1 MASSFDPA
9 ALMSRSHALPR
20 GPRVRLRLA
29 RPRDLASVRALLE
42 RAGADAPELQA
53 ARLVRADP
61 RRTLVICATGL
72 VGSSETLVG
81 VGEIELGP
89 DSVATGPIAYVDD
102 ELTEGL
108 DELLSNALLGRVRAR
123 AA

>member
-1 MASSFDPA
+1 
-9 ALMSRSHALPR
+9 MSRSSALPR

-29 RPRDLASVRALLE
+29 RSRDLVSVRALLE
-42 RAGADAPELQA
+42 RAGVDAPELQA

-61 RRTLVICATGL
+61 RRSLVVCATGL
-72 VGSSETLVG
+72 IGSTETLVG

-89 DSVATGPIAYVDD
+89 DPVAARPITYVDD

-108 DELLSNALLGRVRAR
+108 AELLSNALLGRVRAR

>member
-1 MASSFDPA
+1 MASSFDPG
-9 ALMSRSHALPR
+9 ALMSRSYALPR

-29 RPRDLASVRALLE
+29 RSRDLASVRALLE
-42 RAGADAPELQA
+42 RAGVDGPELQA

-61 RRTLVICATGL
+61 RHRLVICATGL
-72 VGSSETLVG
+72 IGSTETVVG
-81 VGEIELGP
+81 VGEIELGSGP
-89 DSVATGPIAYVDD
+89 VAARPVAYVDD

-108 DELLSNALLGRVRAR
+108 HELLSNALLGRVRAR

>member
-1 MASSFDPA
+1 MASNFDPG
-9 ALMSRSHALPR
+9 ALMSRSYPLPR

-29 RPRDLASVRALLE
+29 RSRDLPSVRALLE
-42 RAGADAPELQA
+42 RVGVDGPDFQA

-61 RRTLVICATGL
+61 RHRLVICATGL
-72 VGSSETLVG
+72 IGSTETVVG

-89 DSVATGPIAYVDD
+89 DPVGARPIAYVDD

-108 DELLSNALLGRVRAR
+108 AELLSNALLGRVRAR